1 MKQANIRN
9 LEPRIIAL
17 RNSIPESE
25 KYNPDISTV
34 NVGWHIAHSLL
45 VIIKIVETVVHSD
58 PAKYSWKFNL
68 PRILAFTLFRF
79 PRGKGKAPDS
89 VKPNLSEITDFNALF
104 KEAEQAIEKLKTA
117 HPNQYFIHPVFG
129 ALNQKNTFT
138 MLNIHT
144 RHHLAIIR
152 DIVSTND

>member
-1 MKQANIRN
+1 MKN
-9 LEPRIIAL
+9 LDQLITTL
-17 RNSIPESE
+17 YKSIPEAE
-25 KYNPDISTV
+25 KIKPALSTV

-58 PAKYSWKFNL
+58 PAKYSWKLNL
-68 PRILAFTLFRF
+68 PRILTFTLYRF
-79 PRGKGKAPDS
+79 PRGKGKAPES
-89 VKPNLSEITDFNALF
+89 VKPNLSATTDFNALF
-104 KEAEQAIEKLKTA
+104 KEAEQAIEKLNAA

-138 MLNIHT
+138 MLDIHT